1 MLVEEG
7 EEPGEV
13 QVVQAGVARESKF
26 KQIFTSRIV
35 HYMAMFSIIYIG
47 VEVTVGGQSSFQYFR
62 LQALGLKVT
71 AHDQVGLSRSS
82 SANVRVDPVLA
93 TFPLDSLEVGL
104 LAYSM

>member
-47 VEVTVGGQSSFQYFR
+47 VEVTVGGQSH
-62 LQALGLKVT
+62 L
-71 AHDQVGLSRSS
+71 
-82 SANVRVDPVLA
+82 
-93 TFPLDSLEVGL
+93 
-104 LAYSM
+104 